1 MAGGAGSSIGR
12 GGMITKVLAAKRA
25 AYGGASTVVCSGRE
39 ADVLL
44 RLAAGESVGTEFVAQ
59 TPRLAARKQWLAD
72 HLQLRGSVR
81 LDAGAVRALR
91 DDGKSL
97 LPIGVVEV
105 VGEFERG
112 EINLIIERAALLGT
126 AQMQDKLMELTDK
139 AKSTKDLGAVAMGL
153 TTMHNIKQI
162 SSGGPTEIKE
172 HRHRFSVEDF
182 EEARKRRQGGEET
195 RRLEESTV
203 LDVPVEMVKEMIRAE

>member
-1 MAGGAGSSIGR
+1 MMS
-12 GGMITKVLAAKRA
+12 
-25 AYGGASTVVCSGRE
+25 
-39 ADVLL
+39 
-44 RLAAGESVGTEFVAQ
+44 
-59 TPRLAARKQWLAD
+59 
-72 HLQLRGSVR
+72 
-81 LDAGAVRALR
+81 
-91 DDGKSL
+91 
-97 LPIGVVEV
+97 
-105 VGEFERG
+105 GEFERG